1 MFRKRSDREVA
12 LAAHSRW
19 IAELRDTSRAA
30 EQRLRLIELRVA
42 ALESQLAGRARARGE
57 VE

>member
-1 MFRKRSDREVA
+1 MFRKRSDREAA
-12 LAAHSRW
+12 LAAHSGW

-30 EQRLRLIELRVA
+30 DQRLRLIELRVA

-57 VE
+57 VK